1 MRKLKNWY
9 VEMKSI
15 KGKNNNNI
23 NGVLN
28 LYNYIYDTQNSHPNH
43 QKKDHKVIG
52 FEQKHNTIVKNFLSL
67 QQRMDN
73 IHSLKSG
80 KKRCGRKSSYG
91 SSILLSFPKELNLKV
106 EDYKKIRDLIL
117 IKLIEFLSKEYSLD
131 YTKQDRDKY
140 ITNYILSSL
149 HLDNSPH
156 INIMVPNVMIDYKNQ
171 NNLTRVNL
179 GKKKVSYFLKNSLNG
194 ILLNRFSKNHLDYQ
208 IKSHKETKKT
218 NTMYSHKLKEVE
230 SKKEDLKSQIENL
243 SNLFT
248 DTNETIQKI
257 QKRVSVYS
265 NRMETS
271 IKEQDNDKFE
281 KNKKLIL
288 QNIEKMKKEFE
299 NKTQKKETSFDMN
312 EFEKLKSN
320 FENKTYNNHIDL
332 KR

>member
-15 KGKNNNNI
+15 KGKNNNNV

-28 LYNYIYDTQNSHPNH
+28 LYHYIYDTQNSHPNH
-43 QKKDHKVIG
+43 KKKDHKVIG
-52 FEQKHNTIVKNFLSL
+52 FEQQHKSIVKNFLSL
-67 QQRMDN
+67 QQRMDV
-73 IHSLKSG
+73 IHSLKGG
-80 KKRCGRKSSYG
+80 KKSCGRKSSYG

-117 IKLIEFLSKEYSLD
+117 IKLIEFLSTEYNLD
-131 YTKQDRDKY
+131 YNKQDRDKY

-156 INIMVPNVMIDYKNQ
+156 INIMVPNVMIDFKNQ

-194 ILLNRFSKNHLDYQ
+194 ILLEKFSKNHLDYQ
-208 IKSHKETKKT
+208 VKSHKISKKP
-218 NTMYSHKLKEVE
+218 NTIYSHKLKQVE
-230 SKKEDLKSQIENL
+230 EKKEDLQSQIDNY
-243 SNLFT
+243 SKLFS
-248 DTNETIQKI
+248 DTNETIQKL
-257 QKRVSVYS
+257 QKRVSIYS
-265 NRMETS
+265 NRLETS
-271 IKEQDNDKFE
+271 LEEKNPVKFD

-288 QNIEKMKKEFE
+288 QNLEKMKKEFE
-299 NKTQKKETSFDMN
+299 NKTQKKDTSFDMS

-320 FENKTYNNHIDL
+320 FENKTYNNSIDL